1 MHWEMIIA
9 CKANVTYER
18 LHVHFKRHLIDLL
31 IGDYND

>member
-1 MHWEMIIA
+1 MIIA

-18 LHVHFKRHLIDLL
+18 LLVRFKRHLIDLL